1 MDNNIAKVMAWNDS
15 NESEMWKKWSKG
27 EYDDEEEEEESIY
40 VYMYIRYQSFSAQS
54 FLIYFVIVLCHGFIL
69 MENLYM
75 RLNFENET

>member
-1 MDNNIAKVMAWNDS
+1 MAWNDS
-15 NESEMWKKWSKG
+15 NESEMWKKWSKS
-27 EYDDEEEEEESIY
+27 EYDAEEEEGEGEEEQESIY